1 MRLTWRLMKRAP
13 IISGL
18 KNSGEAY
25 RQFRPGGFM
34 AGAHTTLV
42 ELLNH
47 RLVGA
52 LIALMG
58 SIGIAGTFIIFWPH

>member
-1 MRLTWRLMKRAP
+1 MRKAP

-25 RQFRPGGFM
+25 RHFRPSGFLSDSFLS
-34 AGAHTTLV
+34 GAHEALV
-42 ELLNH
+42 DLLNH

-52 LIALMG
+52 AIALMG
-58 SIGIAGTFIIFWPH
+58 SAGIIGTFILFWPN

>member
-1 MRLTWRLMKRAP
+1 MRKAP

-25 RQFRPGGFM
+25 RHFRPSGFLSGSFLSGTHE
-34 AGAHTTLV
+34 ALID
-42 ELLNH
+42 LLNH

-52 LIALMG
+52 AIALMG
-58 SIGIAGTFIIFWPH
+58 SAGIAGTFILYWPR

>member
-1 MRLTWRLMKRAP
+1 MRKAP
-13 IISGL
+13 NISGL

-25 RQFRPGGFM
+25 RHFRPSGFLPGGLLS
-34 AGAHTTLV
+34 GAHEALV

-52 LIALMG
+52 AIAVMG
-58 SIGIAGTFIIFWPH
+58 SAGIIGTFIIFWPR

>member
-1 MRLTWRLMKRAP
+1 MRKAP

-25 RQFRPGGFM
+25 RHFRPSGFLS
-34 AGAHTTLV
+34 GAHEALIN
-42 ELLNH
+42 LLNH

-52 LIALMG
+52 VIALMC
-58 SIGIAGTFIIFWPH
+58 SAGIAGTFIIFWPR

>member
-1 MRLTWRLMKRAP
+1 MKRAP

-25 RQFRPGGFM
+25 RHFRPGGFM
-34 AGAHTTLV
+34 AGAHASLV
-42 ELLNH
+42 DLLNH

-52 LIALMG
+52 LIAIMG
-58 SIGIAGTFIIFWPH
+58 SAGIAGTLILYWPH

>member
-1 MRLTWRLMKRAP
+1 MRKAP

-25 RQFRPGGFM
+25 RHFRPSSFLGGARFL
-34 AGAHTTLV
+34 AGAHEALID
-42 ELLNH
+42 LLNH

-52 LIALMG
+52 AIALMG
-58 SIGIAGTFIIFWPH
+58 SAGIAGTFILYWPR